1 MSGCSTSTDGRPLT
15 ISSDTLSTRRSVT
28 YSSTTDCSVNAPPRS
43 VAAHHER
50 AAAKRLDRFHERA
63 AADPRAQLG
72 DQLGDSHRVAFDGQH
87 PQHVLFEKRAPFDLL
102 GEQTSDA
109 TKHAGAVSLGQE
121 RADIAPEHLA
131 NTLADHL
138 QRQTMPP

>member
-1 MSGCSTSTDGRPLT
+1 
-15 ISSDTLSTRRSVT
+15 
-28 YSSTTDCSVNAPPRS
+28 VNAPPRS

-138 QRQTMPP
+138 QRQTIATIARYQVGPILVVALQALIGQ